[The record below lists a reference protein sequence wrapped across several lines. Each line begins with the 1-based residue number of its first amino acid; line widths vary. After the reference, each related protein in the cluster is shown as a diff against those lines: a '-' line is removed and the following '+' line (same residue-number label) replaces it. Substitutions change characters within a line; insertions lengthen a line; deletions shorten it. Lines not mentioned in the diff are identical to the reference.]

1 MAECNSSVDVNK
13 EASKVRANE
22 RYKCN
27 TQEVTHKGVKEM
39 GYLLLLLFF
48 LTWRN
53 TVHIRKAVNYIAYG
67 TERRRGIFSKLLDLI
82 TKIHNDEA
90 EIKKAK
96 KAARE
101 AERAEK
107 TEDKNSA

>member
-1 MAECNSSVDVNK
+1 
-13 EASKVRANE
+13 
-22 RYKCN
+22 
-27 TQEVTHKGVKEM
+27 M
-39 GYLLLLLFF
+39 GYLLLLLFI

-53 TVHIRKAVNYIAYG
+53 TVHIRKAVNYMAYG
-67 TERRRGIFSKLLDLI
+67 TERRRGIFRKLLDLI
-82 TKIHNDEA
+82 IKIHNNEA